1 VPVLQGGFLL
11 KKLLLLV
18 PPQFT
23 RVPFPV
29 KALKLLLHELEPS
42 GEAPAPS
49 APLDTQFDDGVSR
62 PPSRRFIRTYLP
74 PQKDSD
80 WSDEE
85 RVKEERF
92 SFLADMMGVGGPSFD
107 EDDELLGCSND
118 DEDLQKDPIS
128 LIDLRVACFSF
139 VFRKGSAVT
148 DDSVAFQAHI
158 TSFLKESV
166 ARDAD
171 GFGTLAGQLSAEEM
185 IVMQRALQQTRS

>member
-1 VPVLQGGFLL
+1 
-11 KKLLLLV
+11 V

-42 GEAPAPS
+42 GEAAAPS
-49 APLDTQFDDGVSR
+49 APLDAQFDDG
-62 PPSRRFIRTYLP
+62 
-74 PQKDSD
+74 DSD

-92 SFLADMMGVGGPSFD
+92 SFLADIMGVGGPSFD
-107 EDDELLGCSND
+107 EEDQLVGSTND

-128 LIDLRVACFSF
+128 LIDLR
-139 VFRKGSAVT
+139 
-148 DDSVAFQAHI
+148 AHI

-171 GFGTLAGQLSAEEM
+171 GFGVVAGQLGAEEM
-185 IVMQRALQQTRS
+185 IVMQRALQQTQS